1 LSAAGFVNE
10 ITEASTCCHGNFYYC
25 KRREVIAITISPCYT
40 LLLFPAA
47 KTEIQG
53 FIAEAKF
60 VLSTDA
66 RFELFDDQA
75 AIFDQRAGLP
85 VEYCRA
91 IAGAV
96 VQIGQS
102 APGDLI
108 LEVGPGTGQI
118 GQWFSAPISYVGIDK
133 SAGML
138 KQFQSLPGGG
148 ACNQILVLA
157 DANRS
162 WPIAGGVARVI
173 FSSRAMHQLDQ
184 EHAASE
190 VFRVAAPDGA
200 TLIIGR
206 VERDPE
212 SVKAHMA
219 KEMNNRLR
227 LHGYGGHRGGQRN
240 RKLFESCRRR
250 GAQILEPVT
259 VATWKI
265 LASPRQSLD
274 SWRSITG
281 LGGVAIPAE
290 TKERVLSELEDW
302 AREAFGG
309 LDEQFESEETYT
321 LRPLRV
327 PPTRKG

>member
-1 LSAAGFVNE
+1 MREELKAELVLPA
-10 ITEASTCCHGNFYYC
+10 EAS
-25 KRREVIAITISPCYT
+25 
-40 LLLFPAA
+40 
-47 KTEIQG
+47 
-53 FIAEAKF
+53 
-60 VLSTDA
+60 
-66 RFELFDDQA
+66 FELFDDQA
-75 AIFDQRAGLP
+75 AMFDQRAGLP

-96 VQIGQS
+96 VQIGQL

-118 GQWFSAPISYVGIDK
+118 GQWFSAPMRYVGIDK

-138 KQFQSLPGGG
+138 KQFQSLPGSG
-148 ACNQILVLA
+148 ARNQVLVLT

-184 EHAASE
+184 DHAASE

-206 VERDPE
+206 VDRDPE
-212 SVKAHMA
+212 SVRARMA

-227 LHGYGGHRGGQRN
+227 AHGYEGHRGEQRN

-259 VATWKI
+259 VATWKVS
-265 LASPRQSLD
+265 ASPRQSLD
-274 SWRSITG
+274 SWRCHTG
-281 LGGVAIPAE
+281 LGGIPVPSE
-290 TKERVLSELEDW
+290 TKERILAGLEMW
-302 AREAFGG
+302 AEEAFGG
-309 LDEQFESEETYT
+309 LDEQFESEETYI

-327 PPTRKG
+327 PPARVG